1 GECGRGVDAD
11 DPVDATSRKIV
22 QGGEVHLGPVE
33 EPNFALAEAG
43 APENHLKELKV
54 FASKT
59 AD

>member
-1 GECGRGVDAD
+1 M
-11 DPVDATSRKIV
+11 DATSREIV

>member
-1 GECGRGVDAD
+1 
-11 DPVDATSRKIV
+11 VDATSREIV

-33 EPNFALAEAG
+33 EPNLALAAAG
-43 APENHLKELKV
+43 APENPLRDLKV